1 MLFDPHPPLCDDPEI
16 DILGQFSCN
25 ANFQSSD
32 RDTLQQ
38 LPLPGIVIFVH
49 GVNSDGEWYA
59 AAEEGLCNGL
69 NERLKRSCHHMQHRG
84 VEGGELKAV
93 NYGAEITAEGFLH
106 PEMSADTLIR
116 DAGTFSPVIRFRW
129 GYKAC
134 GVELQQYGKGIYLNE
149 QDYWG
154 GGPFANGCSALADL
168 WKDGLSEGLF
178 LWNTIQHMNPFPE
191 RQVYSCPPRA
201 YFVLAAYRLARLVEA
216 IRQQQADVPVTIVCH
231 SQGTMVAMAA
241 AFLGANL
248 PKVKDNFPCVA
259 DNYVICNSPYSLAK
273 SNSAENWVASNLRAA
288 DGSTGRVTVQ
298 ARIATLK
305 NFFAIIGQRAS
316 LGEVQT
322 DEEIDRC
329 MANAQH
335 GFSAAKDR
343 EQYGIA
349 GAARGG
355 KKSSYGRVTI
365 YCNPHDV
372 VVSSVAIEGIGWRGL
387 SGSLAKDSKDG
398 GELAATEA
406 AGVCVQRVFAQGFE
420 VGKQGSYHYWSD
432 HWRKPAPGGKD
443 FWFPA
448 QKYASY
454 SIKQGVEASEGSFST
469 ILTVGFA
476 PLFIVATG
484 LVQSPCNASPHK
496 DWKIELNAPDLL
508 PPFKPQSLR
517 FGQTSE
523 EFDEGYEPP
532 GESRQA
538 GKQRAPG
545 DDYLANHEIPP
556 GGLQG
561 QAAKSEAKRMD
572 SARGTADDE
581 ARLRFEQRAVIRA
594 LAVRE
599 GKSPAGQKV
608 QQEMP
613 NTTPDAEYQAW
624 RSTRIEEMMS
634 SQAGAY
640 ATDHSTILTNPMHS
654 ERALAYDVAVGVCRI
669 KADQLRKL
677 RVAADWRLLEWV
689 GDNNSAIEFLEYFY
703 KGEFR
708 REAIAAWVM
717 RSDCEAGMP
726 TLIIDRRENSPPD
739 PRPTSGEMAHG

>member
-1 MLFDPHPPLCDDPEI
+1 
-16 DILGQFSCN
+16 
-25 ANFQSSD
+25 
-32 RDTLQQ
+32 
-38 LPLPGIVIFVH
+38 
-49 GVNSDGEWYA
+49 
-59 AAEEGLCNGL
+59 
-69 NERLKRSCHHMQHRG
+69 
-84 VEGGELKAV
+84 
-93 NYGAEITAEGFLH
+93 
-106 PEMSADTLIR
+106 
-116 DAGTFSPVIRFRW
+116 
-129 GYKAC
+129 
-134 GVELQQYGKGIYLNE
+134 
-149 QDYWG
+149 
-154 GGPFANGCSALADL
+154 
-168 WKDGLSEGLF
+168 
-178 LWNTIQHMNPFPE
+178 
-191 RQVYSCPPRA
+191 
-201 YFVLAAYRLARLVEA
+201 
-216 IRQQQADVPVTIVCH
+216 VCH

-288 DGSTGRVTVQ
+288 DGSTGRLTVQ
-298 ARIATLK
+298 ARIATLS
-305 NFFAIIGQRAS
+305 NFFALIGQRAS
-316 LGEVQT
+316 LGEAQT

-329 MANAQH
+329 MANVQH

-387 SGSLAKDSKDG
+387 SGSLVKDSKDG

-432 HWRKPAPGGKD
+432 HWRKPTPGGKD

-454 SIKQGVEASEGSFST
+454 SIKQGVEASEGAFST

-476 PLFIVATG
+476 PLFIVLTG
-484 LVQSPCNASPHK
+484 LAQSPCNASPHK
-496 DWKIELNAPDLL
+496 DWKIELNAPDL

-523 EFDEGYEPP
+523 EFDEGYEPL

-538 GKQRAPG
+538 GKQRAAG
-545 DDYLANHEIPP
+545 DDYLADHAIPP

-594 LAVRE
+594 QAVRE

-613 NTTPDAEYQAW
+613 NATPDAEYQAW
-624 RSTRIEEMMS
+624 RSTRVEEMMS
-634 SQAGAY
+634 RQAGAY
-640 ATDHSTILTNPMHS
+640 ATDHSTILTNPMHA

-669 KADQLRKL
+669 KQHQLRRL
-677 RVAADWRLLEWV
+677 RVAADWRLLGALNKTDPAKSFE
-689 GDNNSAIEFLEYFY
+689 EYFD
-703 KGEFR
+703 KAKR
-708 REAIAAWVM
+708 NKMTASVWVKEAE
-717 RSDCEAGMP
+717 EASLP
-726 TLIIDRRENSPPD
+726 ETIVDIRENPARDS
-739 PRPTSGEMAHG
+739 RPTSGERAHD

>member
-38 LPLPGIVIFVH
+38 LPLPGIMIFVH

-69 NERLKRSCHHMQHRG
+69 NERLKRSCHHLQHRG

-129 GYKAC
+129 GYKAS
-134 GVELQQYGKGIYLNE
+134 GEELQKYGKGIYLNE

-241 AFLGANL
+241 AFLGARL
-248 PKVKDNFPCVA
+248 PKADGVPCVA

-288 DGSTGRVTVQ
+288 DGSTGRLTVQ

-305 NFFAIIGQRAS
+305 NFFALIGQRAS
-316 LGEVQT
+316 LGLAQT
-322 DEEIDRC
+322 DEEIDRS

-335 GFSAAKDR
+335 GLSAAADLD
-343 EQYGIA
+343 QYGIA
-349 GAARGG
+349 GAA
-355 KKSSYGRVTI
+355 
-365 YCNPHDV
+365 P
-372 VVSSVAIEGIGWRGL
+372 
-387 SGSLAKDSKDG
+387 G
-398 GELAATEA
+398 GELAATDA

-454 SIKQGVEASEGSFST
+454 SIKQGVEASQDAFST

-476 PLFIVATG
+476 PLFILATG
-484 LVQSPCNASPHK
+484 LAQSPCNALPHK
-496 DWKIELNAPDLL
+496 DWKIELNAPDLAL
-508 PPFKPQSLR
+508 PFKPQSLR

-538 GKQRAPG
+538 GKQRAAG
-545 DDYLANHEIPP
+545 DDFFADHAIPP

-561 QAAKSEAKRMD
+561 QAAKNEAKRMD

-594 LAVRE
+594 QAVRE

-613 NTTPDAEYQAW
+613 NATPDAEYQAW
-624 RSTRIEEMMS
+624 RSTRIEKMMS

-640 ATDHSTILTNPMHS
+640 ATDHSTILTNPMHA

-677 RVAADWRLLEWV
+677 RVAADWRLLRAL
-689 GDNNSAIEFLEYFY
+689 NNTESAKLFEEYFNDG
-703 KGEFR
+703 KLHGLTITQWSQQTGGEWSLPVS
-708 REAIAAWVM
+708 IV
-717 RSDCEAGMP
+717 DV
-726 TLIIDRRENSPPD
+726 RENPAPD
-739 PRPTSGEMAHG
+739 SHPNSGERAFN

>member
-1 MLFDPHPPLCDDPEI
+1 MQFDPHPPLCDDPDI

-32 RDTLQQ
+32 HDTLQQ

-59 AAEEGLCNGL
+59 AAEEGLCSGL

-84 VEGGELKAV
+84 VEGGELKPV
-93 NYGAEITAEGFLH
+93 SYGAEITAEGFLH

-129 GYKAC
+129 GYKAS
-134 GVELQQYGKGIYLNE
+134 GEELQQYGKGIYLNE
-149 QDYWG
+149 DNYWG

-168 WKDGLSEGLF
+168 WKAGLSEDLF
-178 LWNTIQHMNPFPE
+178 LWNKIQHMNPFPE
-191 RQVYSCPPRA
+191 RQVYSCPPRP

-241 AFLGANL
+241 AFLGAKL
-248 PKVKDNFPCVA
+248 PKVKDSFPCVA

-273 SNSAENWVASNLRAA
+273 SNSAENWVAGNLRAA

-316 LGEVQT
+316 LGEAQT

-329 MANAQH
+329 MANLEH
-335 GFSAAKDR
+335 GFSAAQDR
-343 EQYGIA
+343 ERYGIA

-355 KKSSYGRVTI
+355 QKSSYGRVTI

-454 SIKQGVEASEGSFST
+454 SIKQGVEASEGAFST

-484 LVQSPCNASPHK
+484 LARSPCNASPHK

-545 DDYLANHEIPP
+545 DDLLADHEIPP

-561 QAAKSEAKRMD
+561 QAGKNAAKRMD

-594 LAVRE
+594 LAIRE
-599 GKSPAGQKV
+599 GKSPEGQKV

-613 NTTPDAEYQAW
+613 NATPDADYLQW
-624 RSTRIEEMMS
+624 RSTRVEEMMS

-669 KADQLRKL
+669 KPDQLRRL
-677 RVAADWRLLEWV
+677 RVAADWRLLGALNKTDPAKSFE
-689 GDNNSAIEFLEYFY
+689 EYFD
-703 KGEFR
+703 KATR
-708 REAIAAWVM
+708 RKMTASVWINEAE
-717 RSDCEAGMP
+717 EARLP
-726 TLIIDRRENSPPD
+726 EKIVDVRENPARD
-739 PRPTSGEMAHG
+739 PRPTSGELAHD

>member
-1 MLFDPHPPLCDDPEI
+1 M
-16 DILGQFSCN
+16 
-25 ANFQSSD
+25 
-32 RDTLQQ
+32 
-38 LPLPGIVIFVH
+38 
-49 GVNSDGEWYA
+49 
-59 AAEEGLCNGL
+59 
-69 NERLKRSCHHMQHRG
+69 
-84 VEGGELKAV
+84 
-93 NYGAEITAEGFLH
+93 
-106 PEMSADTLIR
+106 
-116 DAGTFSPVIRFRW
+116 
-129 GYKAC
+129 
-134 GVELQQYGKGIYLNE
+134 
-149 QDYWG
+149 
-154 GGPFANGCSALADL
+154 
-168 WKDGLSEGLF
+168 
-178 LWNTIQHMNPFPE
+178 
-191 RQVYSCPPRA
+191 
-201 YFVLAAYRLARLVEA
+201 
-216 IRQQQADVPVTIVCH
+216 
-231 SQGTMVAMAA
+231 
-241 AFLGANL
+241 
-248 PKVKDNFPCVA
+248 
-259 DNYVICNSPYSLAK
+259 
-273 SNSAENWVASNLRAA
+273 
-288 DGSTGRVTVQ
+288 Q

-305 NFFAIIGQRAS
+305 NFFDIIRQRAS
-316 LGEVQT
+316 LGLAQT
-322 DEEIDRC
+322 DEEIDRS

-335 GFSAAKDR
+335 GLSAAADLD
-343 EQYGIA
+343 QYGIT
-349 GAARGG
+349 GAA
-355 KKSSYGRVTI
+355 
-365 YCNPHDV
+365 P
-372 VVSSVAIEGIGWRGL
+372 
-387 SGSLAKDSKDG
+387 GS
-398 GELAATEA
+398 ERAATDA

-454 SIKQGVEASEGSFST
+454 SIKQGVEASEGAFST

-484 LVQSPCNASPHK
+484 LARSPCNASPHK
-496 DWKIELNAPDLL
+496 DWKIELNAPDLAL
-508 PPFKPQSLR
+508 PFKPQSLR

-523 EFDEGYEPP
+523 QFDEGYEPP

-538 GKQRAPG
+538 GKQRAAG
-545 DDYLANHEIPP
+545 DDFFADHAIPP

-594 LAVRE
+594 QAVRE

-613 NTTPDAEYQAW
+613 NATPDAEYQAW
-624 RSTRIEEMMS
+624 RSTRIEKMMS

-640 ATDHSTILTNPMHS
+640 ATDHSTILTNPMHA

-669 KADQLRKL
+669 KPDQLRRL

-689 GDNNSAIEFLEYFY
+689 GDNNSAIEFLEYFN

-726 TLIIDRRENSPPD
+726 TLIIDQRENPPLD
-739 PRPTSGEMAHG
+739 ARPTSGEMAHG

>member
-1 MLFDPHPPLCDDPEI
+1 MQFDPHPPLCDDPEI

-59 AAEEGLCNGL
+59 AAEEGLCSGL

-84 VEGGELKAV
+84 VEGGELKPV
-93 NYGAEITAEGFLH
+93 SYGTEITAEGFLH

-129 GYKAC
+129 GYKAS
-134 GVELQQYGKGIYLNE
+134 GEELQQYGKGIYLNE
-149 QDYWG
+149 DNYWG

-191 RQVYSCPPRA
+191 RQVYSCPPRP
-201 YFVLAAYRLARLVEA
+201 YFVLAAYRLAKLVEA

-241 AFLGANL
+241 AFLGTRL
-248 PKVKDNFPCVA
+248 PKVDGVPCVA

-273 SNSAENWVASNLRAA
+273 CNSAENWVAGNLRAA

-329 MANAQH
+329 MANLEH
-335 GFSAAKDR
+335 GFSAAADR

-387 SGSLAKDSKDG
+387 SGSLAKDGKDG

-420 VGKQGSYHYWSD
+420 VGKQGSYHYWRD
-432 HWRKPAPGGKD
+432 HWRKPAPGGED

-454 SIKQGVEASEGSFST
+454 SIKHGVEASQSAFST

-484 LVQSPCNASPHK
+484 LARSPCNASPHK
-496 DWKIELNAPDLL
+496 DWKIELSAPDLL

-532 GESRQA
+532 GESRQV

-545 DDYLANHEIPP
+545 DDLLADHEIPP

-561 QAAKSEAKRMD
+561 RAAKNEAKRMD

-594 LAVRE
+594 QAIRE
-599 GKSPAGQKV
+599 GKSPEGQKV

-613 NTTPDAEYQAW
+613 NATPDAEYLQW
-624 RSTRIEEMMS
+624 RSTRVGEMMS

-677 RVAADWRLLEWV
+677 RVAADWRLLKWV
-689 GDNNSAIEFLEYFY
+689 GDDNSAIEFLEYFN
-703 KGEFR
+703 KGEFHKKTV
-708 REAIAAWVM
+708 AAWAM
-717 RSDCEAGMP
+717 QSGCEAGMP
-726 TLIIDRRENSPPD
+726 TLIIDQRENSPLD
-739 PRPTSGEMAHG
+739 TRPTSGEMAHR

>member
-1 MLFDPHPPLCDDPEI
+1 MLFDPHPPLCDDPDI

-38 LPLPGIVIFVH
+38 LPLPGIIIFVH

-59 AAEEGLCNGL
+59 AAEGGLCKGL
-69 NERLKRSCHHMQHRG
+69 NERLKRSCHHLQHRG
-84 VEGGELKAV
+84 VEGGELKPV
-93 NYGAEITAEGFLH
+93 SYGAEITAEGFLH
-106 PEMSADTLIR
+106 PEMSADTLIH

-129 GYKAC
+129 GYKAS
-134 GVELQQYGKGIYLNE
+134 GEELQQYGKGIYLNE
-149 QDYWG
+149 DNYWG

-168 WKDGLSEGLF
+168 WKEGLTEDLF

-191 RQVYSCPPRA
+191 RQVYSCPPRP

-241 AFLGANL
+241 AFLGARL
-248 PKVKDNFPCVA
+248 PNADGVPCVA

-273 SNSAENWVASNLRAA
+273 SNSAENWVAGNMRAA
-288 DGSTGRVTVQ
+288 DGSTGRLTVQ
-298 ARIATLK
+298 ARIDTLR
-305 NFFAIIGQRAS
+305 NFFALIRQRAS
-316 LGEVQT
+316 LGEAQT

-329 MANAQH
+329 MANLQH
-335 GFSAAKDR
+335 GFSAAADR

-365 YCNPHDV
+365 YCNPHDM

-432 HWRKPAPGGKD
+432 HWRKLAPGGND

-476 PLFIVATG
+476 PLFILATG
-484 LVQSPCNASPHK
+484 LARSPCNASPHK

-545 DDYLANHEIPP
+545 DAYLADHEIPP

-561 QAAKSEAKRMD
+561 QAGKNEAKRMG

-594 LAVRE
+594 QAIRE
-599 GKSPAGQKV
+599 GKSPEGQKV

-613 NTTPDAEYQAW
+613 NATPDAEYLQW

-634 SQAGAY
+634 RQAGAY

-669 KADQLRKL
+669 KPDQLRKL
-677 RVAADWRLLEWV
+677 RVAADWRLLKWV
-689 GDNNSAIEFLEYFY
+689 GDDNSAIEFLEYFN
-703 KGEFR
+703 KGEFHKKTV
-708 REAIAAWVM
+708 AAWAM
-717 RSDCEAGMP
+717 QSGCEAGMP
-726 TLIIDRRENSPPD
+726 TLIIDQRENSPLD
-739 PRPTSGEMAHG
+739 TRPTSGEMAHR